1 MFDFDLE
8 SIAQIGATFLIIAF
22 FLVALYKKRLKVNKK
37 KSDEEQ
43 DYLHWL

>member
-22 FLVALYKKRLKVNKK
+22 FLVALYKKRLKVSKK
-37 KSDEEQ
+37 KNDEEQ
-43 DYLHWL
+43 DDLHWL

>member
-1 MFDFDLE
+1 MFDLDLE

-22 FLVALYKKRLKVNKK
+22 FLVALYKKRLKAHKK
-37 KSDEEQ
+37 KNDGEQ